1 MSVEIKCDR
10 CGKPVKPEGEG
21 VYSSRVTPS
30 NIIVTKN
37 SRGEMHDLCDDCL
50 QKLDIFMSGE
60 IPLPEHKTGIMYIQL
75 PDPKV
80 FSLRKGSW
88 VTSNEYE
95 LHICGDLESLEKSL
109 TEYGGFTA
117 DVKSVKEVILGVKLQ

>member
-1 MSVEIKCDR
+1 MSVEFKCDR
-10 CGKPVKPEGEG
+10 CGEPIPPGDVSRTSGNFMLWRDGED
-21 VYSSRVTPS
+21 STF
-30 NIIVTKN
+30 
-37 SRGEMHDLCDDCL
+37 DLCKDCL
-50 QKLDIFMSGE
+50 DKLDIFMTGE
-60 IPLPEHKTGIMYIQL
+60 MPLPEHKSGIMYIQL

-80 FSLRKGSW
+80 FSLRRGSW

-117 DVKSVKEVILGVKLQ
+117 DVKSVKEVILGVALR